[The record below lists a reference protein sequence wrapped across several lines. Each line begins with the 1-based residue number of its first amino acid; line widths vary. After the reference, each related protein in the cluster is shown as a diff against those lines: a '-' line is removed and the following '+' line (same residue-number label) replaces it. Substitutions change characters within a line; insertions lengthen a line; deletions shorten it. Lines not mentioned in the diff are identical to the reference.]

1 MGQRHCLRINGNVI
15 YNTFVTYVFRH
26 DGLNAVLLRMLIH
39 LINVAIPVNAY
50 NNNINNNNNN
60 NNNNKIFIADAVHG
74 PY

>member
-1 MGQRHCLRINGNVI
+1 MSQRHCLIINGNVI
-15 YNTFVTYVFRH
+15 YNTFVTYAFRH

-50 NNNINNNNNN
+50 NNSNNNN
-60 NNNNKIFIADAVHG
+60 NNNNKSFIADAVHG